1 MIVDSRVTEGVG
13 LSNVVLSLGWSD
25 EVINL
30 FLKIMFIQL
39 NFKFDFP
46 AKNSNL
52 TLHYKY

>member
-46 AKNSNL
+46 AKNSIVVL
-52 TLHYKY
+52 